1 MPKARVYEL
10 AKRLN
15 ITARELLDELE
26 ELGVTVKNH
35 MSVLDE
41 ETVNIIVGLYEEEK
55 KETLRKAEKAKSK
68 IQEKEA
74 KKLEKKLVS
83 IEEPPT
89 EKKIPVEHK
98 ARTIKLKSNE
108 FKLDV
113 LAKKMNVPISKVI
126 KDQFMNG
133 IILRPGQ
140 ILSLEDAMN
149 IAKNYEWEVE
159 LIHEQEI
166 NPFDAIVSAYSD
178 AYKESSRLVQRPP
191 VVTVMGHVD
200 HGKTTLLDRIRK
212 AKVAEDEIGG
222 ITQTIGAYQVE
233 IRNKKITFIDTPGH
247 EAFTEMRARG
257 AQATDIVVLVVAAD
271 DGVMPQ
277 TIEAYN
283 HAKTANVPII
293 VAINKIDK
301 PNANVDLTK
310 QQLASKLGLV
320 PEDWGGDTVMVPVS
334 AKTGKGVED
343 VLEMILLVAEVAD
356 IKCIPEG
363 NARGIIIDSRLD
375 KAVGPLATLVIKD
388 GVLKPGSYVVAGSA
402 SGRVKALINE
412 YGKRVKEAN
421 PSDPVQIIGF
431 DEVPDVHSIVYA
443 VDDLDT
449 SRSLADFAKSQA
461 QKEKSVTTKRHVRL
475 EEFLSMTGTTD
486 EKKELKLILKA
497 DSFGTVEALKQ
508 AMAKLENSDVKIE
521 VVHSGIGSVNSSDVM
536 LASASDA
543 VIMGFKVKPDAMA
556 RKQAEVEGVQ
566 IKVYEIIFNLID
578 DLKKALEGL
587 LEPEEVD
594 EVIGHGH
601 IKQLFKIS
609 KVGTIAGVQINDGY
623 VLKKGKMRVYRRNE
637 EVADLAIEVLK
648 HYKDDVSRVDAPK
661 ECGIK
666 AVGFDDFQEE
676 DQLEFHSKKSVK
688 RTIDFTE

>member
-140 ILSLEDAMN
+140 ILSVEDAMN

-233 IRNKKITFIDTPGH
+233 VRNKKITFIDTPGH

>member
-1 MPKARVYEL
+1 M
-10 AKRLN
+10 
-15 ITARELLDELE
+15 
-26 ELGVTVKNH
+26 
-35 MSVLDE
+35 
-41 ETVNIIVGLYEEEK
+41 NIIVGLYEEEK

-140 ILSLEDAMN
+140 ILSVEDAMN

-233 IRNKKITFIDTPGH
+233 VRNKKITFIDTPGH

>member
-15 ITARELLDELE
+15 ISARELLDELE

-35 MSVLDE
+35 MSVLDD

-55 KETLRKAEKAKSK
+55 KETVKKNEKAKSK
-68 IQEKEA
+68 VQEKEV

-83 IEEPPT
+83 KEETPP
-89 EKKIPVEHK
+89 EKKAPVQQA
-98 ARTIKLKSNE
+98 ARAIKLKSDE
-108 FKLDV
+108 FKLDT
-113 LAKKMNVPISKVI
+113 LAKKMNIPISKII
-126 KDQFMNG
+126 KDQFMKG

-140 ILSLEDAMN
+140 ILSMDDTRN
-149 IAKNYEWEVE
+149 IASQYEWEIE
-159 LIHEQEI
+159 LVQEDEV
-166 NPFDAIVSAYSD
+166 NPFERLLES
-178 AYKESSRLVQRPP
+178 YKNTYREGVRLVQRPP

-212 AKVAEDEIGG
+212 AKVAEGEIGG
-222 ITQTIGAYQVE
+222 ITQSIGAYQVE
-233 IRNKKITFIDTPGH
+233 IRGKKITFIDTPGH

-301 PNANVDLTK
+301 PNANIDLTK

-320 PEDWGGDTVMVPVS
+320 PEDWGGDTVTVPVS

-356 IKCIPEG
+356 IKCIPQG
-363 NARGIIIDSRLD
+363 HARGIIIDSRLD
-375 KAVGPLATLVIKD
+375 KAVGPLATLVVKD
-388 GVLKPGSYVVAGSA
+388 GVLKAGDYVVAGSSA
-402 SGRVKALINE
+402 GRVKALINE
-412 YGKRVKEAN
+412 NGKRIKEAH

-431 DEVPDVHSIVYA
+431 DEVPDVHSIVYV

-449 SRSLADFAKSQA
+449 SRSLSQYGKGQL
-461 QKEKSVTTKRHVRL
+461 QKEKSVTNKRHVRL
-475 EEFLSMTGTTD
+475 EEFLSMTGESN
-486 EKKELKLILKA
+486 EKKDLKLILKA

-508 AMAKLENSDVKIE
+508 AMSKLENADVRIE

-543 VIMGFKVKPDAMA
+543 VIMGFKVKPDAQA
-556 RKQAEVEGVQ
+556 RRQADVEGVQ

-587 LEPEEVD
+587 LEPEEVE
-594 EVIGHGH
+594 EVTGRGHVKK
-601 IKQLFKIS
+601 IFKIS
-609 KVGTIAGVQINDGY
+609 KVGTIAGVQLIEGY
-623 VLKKGKMRVYRRNE
+623 VLKKGKMRVYRNNE
-637 EVADLAIEVLK
+637 EITDVDIEFLK
-648 HYKDDVSRVDAPK
+648 HYKDDASRVDAPK

-666 AVGFDDFQEE
+666 AIGFDEFEE
-676 DQLEFHSKKSVK
+676 GDQLEFHTKKSVK
-688 RTIDFTE
+688 RTIDFNE

>member
-1 MPKARVYEL
+1 M
-10 AKRLN
+10 
-15 ITARELLDELE
+15 
-26 ELGVTVKNH
+26 
-35 MSVLDE
+35 
-41 ETVNIIVGLYEEEK
+41 NIIVGLYEEEK

-449 SRSLADFAKSQA
+449 SRSLADFARSQA

>member
-449 SRSLADFAKSQA
+449 SRSPMK
-461 QKEKSVTTKRHVRL
+461 
-475 EEFLSMTGTTD
+475 G
-486 EKKELKLILKA
+486 
-497 DSFGTVEALKQ
+497 KQ
-508 AMAKLENSDVKIE
+508 ANA
-521 VVHSGIGSVNSSDVM
+521 
-536 LASASDA
+536 
-543 VIMGFKVKPDAMA
+543 
-556 RKQAEVEGVQ
+556 
-566 IKVYEIIFNLID
+566 
-578 DLKKALEGL
+578 
-587 LEPEEVD
+587 
-594 EVIGHGH
+594 
-601 IKQLFKIS
+601 
-609 KVGTIAGVQINDGY
+609 
-623 VLKKGKMRVYRRNE
+623 
-637 EVADLAIEVLK
+637 
-648 HYKDDVSRVDAPK
+648 
-661 ECGIK
+661 
-666 AVGFDDFQEE
+666 
-676 DQLEFHSKKSVK
+676 
-688 RTIDFTE
+688 

>member
-113 LAKKMNVPISKVI
+113 LAKKMNVPVSKVI

-140 ILSLEDAMN
+140 ILSVEDAMN

-233 IRNKKITFIDTPGH
+233 VRNKKITFIDTPGH

>member
-1 MPKARVYEL
+1 
-10 AKRLN
+10 
-15 ITARELLDELE
+15 
-26 ELGVTVKNH
+26 
-35 MSVLDE
+35 
-41 ETVNIIVGLYEEEK
+41 
-55 KETLRKAEKAKSK
+55 
-68 IQEKEA
+68 
-74 KKLEKKLVS
+74 
-83 IEEPPT
+83 
-89 EKKIPVEHK
+89 
-98 ARTIKLKSNE
+98 
-108 FKLDV
+108 
-113 LAKKMNVPISKVI
+113 
-126 KDQFMNG
+126 
-133 IILRPGQ
+133 
-140 ILSLEDAMN
+140 
-149 IAKNYEWEVE
+149 
-159 LIHEQEI
+159 
-166 NPFDAIVSAYSD
+166 
-178 AYKESSRLVQRPP
+178 
-191 VVTVMGHVD
+191 
-200 HGKTTLLDRIRK
+200 
-212 AKVAEDEIGG
+212 
-222 ITQTIGAYQVE
+222 
-233 IRNKKITFIDTPGH
+233 
-247 EAFTEMRARG
+247 
-257 AQATDIVVLVVAAD
+257 VLVVAAD

>member
-55 KETLRKAEKAKSK
+55 KEILRKVEKAKNK
-68 IQEKEA
+68 IQEKEV
-74 KKLEKKLVS
+74 KNLEKKLVS
-83 IEEPPT
+83 KEEPAT

-98 ARTIKLKSNE
+98 VRTIKLKSNE
-108 FKLDV
+108 FKLDI
-113 LAKKMNVPISKVI
+113 LAKKMNVQISKVI

-140 ILSLEDAMN
+140 IISLEDAVK

-159 LIHEQEI
+159 LVHEEEM
-166 NPFDAIVSAYSD
+166 NPFESISSSYAES
-178 AYKESSRLVQRPP
+178 YKESSRLVQRPP

-293 VAINKIDK
+293 VAINKVDK
-301 PNANVDLTK
+301 PNANIDLTK

-320 PEDWGGDTVMVPVS
+320 PEDWGGDTVTVPVS

-356 IKCIPEG
+356 VKCIPEG
-363 NARGIIIDSRLD
+363 NARGR
-375 KAVGPLATLVIKD
+375 
-388 GVLKPGSYVVAGSA
+388 
-402 SGRVKALINE
+402 
-412 YGKRVKEAN
+412 
-421 PSDPVQIIGF
+421 
-431 DEVPDVHSIVYA
+431 
-443 VDDLDT
+443 
-449 SRSLADFAKSQA
+449 
-461 QKEKSVTTKRHVRL
+461 
-475 EEFLSMTGTTD
+475 
-486 EKKELKLILKA
+486 
-497 DSFGTVEALKQ
+497 
-508 AMAKLENSDVKIE
+508 
-521 VVHSGIGSVNSSDVM
+521 
-536 LASASDA
+536 
-543 VIMGFKVKPDAMA
+543 
-556 RKQAEVEGVQ
+556 
-566 IKVYEIIFNLID
+566 
-578 DLKKALEGL
+578 
-587 LEPEEVD
+587 
-594 EVIGHGH
+594 
-601 IKQLFKIS
+601 
-609 KVGTIAGVQINDGY
+609 
-623 VLKKGKMRVYRRNE
+623 
-637 EVADLAIEVLK
+637 
-648 HYKDDVSRVDAPK
+648 
-661 ECGIK
+661 
-666 AVGFDDFQEE
+666 
-676 DQLEFHSKKSVK
+676 
-688 RTIDFTE
+688 

>member
-1 MPKARVYEL
+1 MPKARVYAL

-41 ETVNIIVGLYEEEK
+41 ETVNIIAGLYEEEK
-55 KETLRKAEKAKSK
+55 KELLRKVEKAKNK
-68 IQEKEA
+68 IQEKEV
-74 KKLEKKLVS
+74 KNLEKKLVS
-83 IEEPPT
+83 KEVPAT
-89 EKKIPVEHK
+89 EKKTPVEHK
-98 ARTIKLKSNE
+98 VRTIKLKSNE
-108 FKLDV
+108 FKLDI
-113 LAKKMNVPISKVI
+113 LAKKMNVQISKVI

-140 ILSLEDAMN
+140 ILSLEDAVK

-159 LIHEQEI
+159 LVHEEEM
-166 NPFDAIVSAYSD
+166 NPFESIASSYAES
-178 AYKESSRLVQRPP
+178 YKESSRLVQRPP

-301 PNANVDLTK
+301 PNANIDLTK

-320 PEDWGGDTVMVPVS
+320 PEDWGGDTVTVPVS

-356 IKCIPEG
+356 VKCIPEG
-363 NARGIIIDSRLD
+363 NARGIIIDSRMD
-375 KAVGPLATLVIKD
+375 KAVGPLATLVVKD
-388 GVLKPGSYVVAGSA
+388 GILRPGDYVVAGSA

-412 YGKRVKEAN
+412 YGKRIKEAH

-431 DEVPDVHSIVYA
+431 DEVPDVHSVVYA
-443 VDDLDT
+443 VENLDT
-449 SRSLADFAKSQA
+449 SRSLAEYAKNKA
-461 QKEKSVTTKRHVRL
+461 QKEKSVTTRHHIRL
-475 EEFLSMTGTTD
+475 EEFLSTTGSTD
-486 EKKELKLILKA
+486 EKKDLNVILKA

-508 AMAKLENSDVKIE
+508 ALAKLENNDVRIE

-543 VIMGFKVKPDAMA
+543 VIMGFKVKPDAQA
-556 RKQAEVEGVQ
+556 RKLAEIEGVQ

-601 IKQLFKIS
+601 IKQLFRIS
-609 KVGTIAGVQINDGY
+609 KVGTIAGVQVDDGH
-623 VLKKGKMRVYRRNE
+623 VLKKGRMRVYRKNE
-637 EVADLAIEVLK
+637 EIADVAIEVLK
-648 HYKDDVSRVDAPK
+648 HYKDDASRVDAPM

-666 AVGFDDFQEE
+666 ALGFDDFQEE

>member
-1 MPKARVYEL
+1 
-10 AKRLN
+10 
-15 ITARELLDELE
+15 
-26 ELGVTVKNH
+26 
-35 MSVLDE
+35 
-41 ETVNIIVGLYEEEK
+41 
-55 KETLRKAEKAKSK
+55 
-68 IQEKEA
+68 
-74 KKLEKKLVS
+74 
-83 IEEPPT
+83 
-89 EKKIPVEHK
+89 
-98 ARTIKLKSNE
+98 
-108 FKLDV
+108 
-113 LAKKMNVPISKVI
+113 MNVPISKVI

-556 RKQAEVEGVQ
+556 RKHAEVEGVQ

>member
-1 MPKARVYEL
+1 M
-10 AKRLN
+10 
-15 ITARELLDELE
+15 
-26 ELGVTVKNH
+26 
-35 MSVLDE
+35 
-41 ETVNIIVGLYEEEK
+41 NIIVGLYEEEK

>member
-1 MPKARVYEL
+1 M
-10 AKRLN
+10 
-15 ITARELLDELE
+15 
-26 ELGVTVKNH
+26 
-35 MSVLDE
+35 
-41 ETVNIIVGLYEEEK
+41 NIIVGLYEEEK

-113 LAKKMNVPISKVI
+113 LAKKMNVPVSKVI

-140 ILSLEDAMN
+140 ILSVEDAMN

-233 IRNKKITFIDTPGH
+233 VRNKKITFIDTPGH

>member
-412 YGKRVKEAN
+412 YGKRVKEAY

-449 SRSLADFAKSQA
+449 SRSLADFARSQA

>member
-648 HYKDDVSRVDAPK
+648 HYKDDVSRV
-661 ECGIK
+661 
-666 AVGFDDFQEE
+666 
-676 DQLEFHSKKSVK
+676 
-688 RTIDFTE
+688 

>member
-55 KETLRKAEKAKSK
+55 KELLRKAEKAKNK
-68 IQEKEA
+68 IQEKEV

-83 IEEPPT
+83 KEEPPV

-98 ARTIKLKSNE
+98 VRTIKLKSNE

-113 LAKKMNVPISKVI
+113 LAKKINVPISKVI

-159 LIHEQEI
+159 LVHEEEI
-166 NPFDAIVSAYSD
+166 NPFESISNSYAE

-293 VAINKIDK
+293 VAINKVDK

-320 PEDWGGDTVMVPVS
+320 PEDWGGDTVTVPVS

-343 VLEMILLVAEVAD
+343 LLEMILLVAEVAD
-356 IKCIPEG
+356 VKCIPEG

-375 KAVGPLATLVIKD
+375 KAVGPLATLVVKD
-388 GVLKPGSYVVAGSA
+388 GVLRPGDYVVAGSA

-412 YGKRVKEAN
+412 HGKRIKEAY

-443 VDDLDT
+443 VENLDT
-449 SRSLADFAKSQA
+449 SRSLAEYAKKQA
-461 QKEKSVTTKRHVRL
+461 QKEKSVTTRRHIRL
-475 EEFLSMTGTTD
+475 EEFLSMTGNTD
-486 EKKELKLILKA
+486 EKKDLKLILKA

-508 AMAKLENSDVKIE
+508 AMAKLENKDVRIE

-543 VIMGFKVKPDAMA
+543 VIMGFKVKPDAQA

-578 DLKKALEGL
+578 DLKKAT
-587 LEPEEVD
+587 D
-594 EVIGHGH
+594 
-601 IKQLFKIS
+601 
-609 KVGTIAGVQINDGY
+609 T
-623 VLKKGKMRVYRRNE
+623 
-637 EVADLAIEVLK
+637 
-648 HYKDDVSRVDAPK
+648 
-661 ECGIK
+661 
-666 AVGFDDFQEE
+666 
-676 DQLEFHSKKSVK
+676 
-688 RTIDFTE
+688 

>member
-449 SRSLADFAKSQA
+449 SRSLADFARSQA